1 MLDKIQQQKKA
12 AGEYAASLVEN
23 GMVVGLGTGSTVRYF
38 VDRLGE
44 RVANE
49 GLDIVG
55 VTTSNRTAHQARCLG
70 IPLADVDAVDPQLNG
85 IKGGGAALLYEK
97 VVAKNSKR
105 NIWIVD
111 GSKQHAELGHF
122 PLPVEVVSY
131 GEQQLCRLF
140 KKHNLNPILRLDEDG
155 RPLTTDNGNNIIDLH
170 LDTIPFPEEL
180 ATWLSNQVGVVEHG
194 LFLNVCDEVIV
205 GGDEIQV
212 LKRDMAKN

>member
-70 IPLADVDAVDPQLNG
+70 IPLADVDAVDYIDLTVDGADAVDPQLNG

-131 GEQQLCRLF
+131 GEQQLCRCF
-140 KKHNLNPILRLDEDG
+140 
-155 RPLTTDNGNNIIDLH
+155 
-170 LDTIPFPEEL
+170 
-180 ATWLSNQVGVVEHG
+180 AT
-194 LFLNVCDEVIV
+194 FL
-205 GGDEIQV
+205 
-212 LKRDMAKN
+212 